1 MADGESVATYTKG
14 SVCLFL
20 SKPMLNSST
29 LKAIFKK
36 PGQWPLNTVKLI
48 VLYVIQ
54 LKNPKLVLNNCVS
67 LLRNLCFKAKCCDA
81 YLLLWFAAR
90 NSGSFPREFWD
101 LPQRILGFALM
112 KHCLALSER

>member
-1 MADGESVATYTKG
+1 MADGESHVTSCNGDAAL
-14 SVCLFL
+14 VLC
-20 SKPMLNSST
+20 KPMLNSST

-36 PGQWPLNTVKLI
+36 SGQWPLNTIRLN

-101 LPQRILGFALM
+101 LPQRIMGFALM
-112 KHCLALSER
+112 KHWLSLSER